1 VNPELVVEIEYVN
14 LRGEQSSRR
23 IVPHAIHFGSS
34 EWHPEPQWL
43 LHAEDLRKGERRDFA
58 MKDIKS
64 WKPAGP

>member
-1 VNPELVVEIEYVN
+1 MKPELGVEIEYVN
-14 LRGEQSSRR
+14 WRGQQSTRC
-23 IVPHAIHFGSS
+23 IVPHAILFGSS

-43 LHAEDLRKGERRDFA
+43 LHAEDLGKSERRDFA